1 MTAANTATPLEH
13 SLDFTKTFLQF
24 PIGAASPFW
33 MAYMGAASAGAAFWW
48 ISQMSRY
55 THLEA
60 VLAKEIVV
68 ETAEAVAEV
77 QAVAPVAEPVLAEPK
92 VDKPEVVVAAE
103 AVELAASVEAAVPEP
118 VIESPAPSVAAKA
131 AAPRTVRAKA
141 ATAKSAPKP
150 KTVN

>member
-1 MTAANTATPLEH
+1 MTAADKATPLEH

-60 VLAKEIVV
+60 DMAKDVVV
-68 ETAEAVAEV
+68 ETIEAVVEVQAAEPLVEPMPAEAEVAVVAEAVD
-77 QAVAPVAEPVLAEPK
+77 LATP
-92 VDKPEVVVAAE
+92 
-103 AVELAASVEAAVPEP
+103 VELAVPDA
-118 VIESPAPSVAAKA
+118 VIEKPAPTVAAKA

-141 ATAKSAPKP
+141 APTKTAPKP

>member
-1 MTAANTATPLEH
+1 MTAANTTTPLEH

-77 QAVAPVAEPVLAEPK
+77 QAVAPLAKPVLAEP
-92 VDKPEVVVAAE
+92 EVVAE

-131 AAPRTVRAKA
+131 AAPRTGRAKA